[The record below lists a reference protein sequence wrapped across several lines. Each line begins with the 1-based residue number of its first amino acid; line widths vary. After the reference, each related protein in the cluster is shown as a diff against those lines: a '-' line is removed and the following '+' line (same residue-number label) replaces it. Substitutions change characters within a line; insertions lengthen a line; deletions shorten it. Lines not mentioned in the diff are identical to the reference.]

1 MPARVKSVRPT
12 SSGALATV
20 FTVSATLSKILQATE
35 SKEWMGL
42 CHFRSTGV
50 AVVSTNLKKYLK
62 VSSLVDRVICTSF
75 GLAFYRNR
83 RIQSRVWL
91 NRWRCRTFARPYVFS
106 AYEMADETTGKLVTR
121 ETIST
126 WNTSFSFTLDVI
138 PLLCAWPL
146 VLEHSNKVALNWN
159 EFHQLGYLP
168 AELSLVHSTTS
179 AIFSRRRDT
188 GSKASITRNCKVA
201 LSNYETATCTHE
213 TAMFQKNGNPIE
225 TVSEAALQADTSSPV
240 SSACNGDEDG
250 SDQTLVSKRNR
261 KSGIFEVV
269 YLWNIQLFCSR
280 QEQSA
285 QFTSFLEQKWRKRS
299 QQLFKGGSAV
309 SRTLSHCDNVRK
321 RR

>member
-1 MPARVKSVRPT
+1 MRPT

-62 VSSLVDRVICTSF
+62 VSSLVDRVICTSL

-83 RIQSRVWL
+83 RIKSRVWL

-138 PLLCAWPL
+138 PLLCACPL
-146 VLEHSNKVALNWN
+146 VLENSNPFKVALNWN
-159 EFHQLGYLP
+159 EFHQLGYLQQRP
-168 AELSLVHSTTS
+168 PFLADAGILEAKHPLHGTVKWHYPIMRLPRALMRLTCFKRMG
-179 AIFSRRRDT
+179 IQLRR
-188 GSKASITRNCKVA
+188 
-201 LSNYETATCTHE
+201 
-213 TAMFQKNGNPIE
+213 FQKQP
-225 TVSEAALQADTSSPV
+225 
-240 SSACNGDEDG
+240 C
-250 SDQTLVSKRNR
+250 K
-261 KSGIFEVV
+261 
-269 YLWNIQLFCSR
+269 
-280 QEQSA
+280 
-285 QFTSFLEQKWRKRS
+285 
-299 QQLFKGGSAV
+299 
-309 SRTLSHCDNVRK
+309 RTLPHLCHLLVMEMK
-321 RR
+321 MALIKP